1 MADVTLPPG
10 WMALP
15 GGQVYNPATNQIL
28 SQSQAAY
35 AFSVPNPEQYLPA
48 QTPVAPPTPTYGMD
62 ENGNIAPIATMGQ
75 DTGGMMYS
83 AQSLAAGYNPQS
95 GIQPTTQFNG
105 QTYTL
110 DQLLQNIA
118 NPGPATTFATP
129 TPPPAA
135 GTPEWINWIMSGA
148 ALSPVDQPA
157 APPSGISAIRD
168 NVGTAVQPFPTA
180 SPSNSGTTML
190 GTTPNY
196 GTSETNFPQQTPWAP
211 APSPAPQYS
220 TVQDTSAWRANPTA
234 LTPMQQAGR
243 GMLYS

>member
-35 AFSVPNPEQYLPA
+35 AFAVPNPEQYLPT
-48 QTPVAPPTPTYGMD
+48 QTPVAPPTPTYSAD
-62 ENGNIAPIATMGQ
+62 ENGNIGAAYDPT
-75 DTGGMMYS
+75 YS
-83 AQSLAAGYNPQS
+83 ASLREADRGYGMLN
-95 GIQPTTQFNG
+95 
-105 QTYTL
+105 
-110 DQLLQNIA
+110 DQLASKLTGQNPYGMA
-118 NPGPATTFATP
+118 PVTVQGVAPNTTFSAPP
-129 TPPPAA
+129 TPPAA

-157 APPSGISAIRD
+157 PSPSGISAIRD

-211 APSPAPQYS
+211 APAPAPQYS